1 MSRIRSKN
9 TAPELAVRRILTKSG
24 LRYRLHLTSLPGKPD
39 ITIAKEKTIIF
50 INGCFWHQHE
60 NCKRRSMPKTN
71 IGYWQNKLQRNIER
85 QQMHILDL
93 KNQGWKVG
101 VIWECQTKN
110 EEHLS
115 EALQSILNER

>member
-1 MSRIRSKN
+1 
-9 TAPELAVRRILTKSG
+9 
-24 LRYRLHLTSLPGKPD
+24 
-39 ITIAKEKTIIF
+39 
-50 INGCFWHQHE
+50 
-60 NCKRRSMPKTN
+60 
-71 IGYWQNKLQRNIER
+71 
-85 QQMHILDL
+85 MHILDL